1 MKTPYYLYREEV
13 IENQIQKVRAFFSG
27 SVYRCHFAV
36 KSNANPVLLRYLH
49 EQGFGMDVISQ
60 GEWQAA
66 HLAGVKGAEM
76 IWNGNVK
83 KEEEMSFFLDDGI
96 GIVNIDSF
104 REIEQWGRMHQKQ
117 PTIPSLFIRI
127 NPSIDAGTHPYIS
140 TGNKAHKFGIGI
152 DKLDEALDLAKSY
165 SLRIEGLHAH
175 IGSQITDP
183 EILAKAYQE
192 IITLSE
198 QYDFST
204 VNLGGGWGI
213 PYQDVH
219 ALDLGALRHRVLP
232 ILKRISVYCELGRFI
247 IGEAGSYVVK
257 VEDVRFLDSKHV
269 MVITD
274 GGMHHF
280 IRPALYQAKHT
291 FTVTQ
296 PSEAGVYQLSIM
308 GRLCESGD
316 ILASGMD
323 MIPEIGSLLYVHQ
336 AGAYG
341 FSMASRYNGFPL
353 PGEYLQKKSGEIVC
367 IRQPENDKWLSQG
380 LQQYGD

>member
-1 MKTPYYLYREEV
+1 MNTPYYLYREEV
-13 IENQIQKVRAFFSG
+13 IERQIQQVHAFFSG
-27 SVYRCHFAV
+27 SVYRCYFAV

-49 EQGFGMDVISQ
+49 ERGFGMDVISQ
-60 GEWQAA
+60 GEWYAA

-83 KEEEMSFFLDDGI
+83 KEEEMSFFLDDKVGL
-96 GIVNIDSF
+96 VNIDSF
-104 REIEQWGRMHQKQ
+104 REIEQWGRIHQ
-117 PTIPSLFIRI
+117 THHTTPSLFIRI

-140 TGNKAHKFGIGI
+140 TGNKAHKFGIGTER
-152 DKLDEALDLAKSY
+152 LDEALDLAKSY
-165 SLRIEGLHAH
+165 SLRIDGLHAH

-192 IITLSE
+192 IILLSE
-198 QYDFST
+198 AYGFPA

-213 PYQDVH
+213 PYMDGNS
-219 ALDLGALRHRVLP
+219 LDLNTLRQLTLPYLTKLPVL
-232 ILKRISVYCELGRFI
+232 CELGRYI
-247 IGEAGSYVVK
+247 VAQAGSYVVK
-257 VEDVRFLDSKHV
+257 VEDVRFIDQQHV

-296 PSEAGVYQLSIM
+296 PSQAGFYQLSIM

-316 ILASGMD
+316 ILASGID
-323 MIPEIGSLLYVHQ
+323 MVPEIGSLLYIHQ

-353 PGEYLQKKSGEIVC
+353 PGEYLQKKSGETVC
-367 IRQPENDKWLSQG
+367 IRQPEEYNWSG
-380 LQQYGD
+380 TGGEHYGD